1 MLPIKRY
8 TLIVDRKGMTMKKL
22 IRLTI
27 ASLLMATIVTGCGWH
42 LRGTGQVADNISS
55 VHISGRGQQSEFYQM
70 LARSFKSNDIE
81 VLRSATEAQY
91 SIVTLN
97 YKSERRIATV
107 SGGARASE
115 HQLTESID
123 ILILAHDG
131 TQLLPRTTLNT
142 SRHLDFNE
150 NEVQS
155 KTEEADLLR
164 KEMRYDLTSQIIRRL
179 NAVSNRSAS
188 SSEIAMP
195 EDATED

>member
-1 MLPIKRY
+1 LLPIKRY
-8 TLIVDRKGMTMKKL
+8 TLIVNRKGITMKKL

-55 VHISGRGQQSEFYQM
+55 VHISGQDLQSEFYQM

-81 VLRSATEAQY
+81 VVRSATEAQY

-97 YKSERRIATV
+97 YKSERRISTV

-115 HQLTESID
+115 YQLTESID
-123 ILILAHDG
+123 ILILANDG

-142 SRHLDFNE
+142 TRYLDFNE

-188 SSEIAMP
+188 SSETAMP

>member
-1 MLPIKRY
+1 
-8 TLIVDRKGMTMKKL
+8 MKKL

-55 VHISGRGQQSEFYQM
+55 VHISGQDLQSEFYQM

-81 VLRSATEAQY
+81 VVRSATKAQY

-97 YKSERRIATV
+97 YKSERRISTV

-115 HQLTESID
+115 YQLTESID
-123 ILILAHDG
+123 ILILANDG

-142 SRHLDFNE
+142 TRYLDFNE
-150 NEVQS
+150 NEVQA

-188 SSEIAMP
+188 SSETAMP